1 MSSFF
6 ELYYIPRISGKLKQ
20 LQNSFSTKLTTLFL
34 LALVIP
40 ILLVSIVFYK
50 ISSDAYGERLIQ
62 ATSLTSRQLAQQIEE
77 RFTQLARVAST
88 LEDYMLNFPSYLYG
102 LTYNKEPDIADQ
114 LDTFSMLRTNVYSL
128 QSTFTLKNISI
139 FLNDNSFFSNEGLNF
154 FGLAELKKFNIT
166 EEQLKTAANQLIWLY
181 IPEQK
186 YPFFLNKTYDPTR
199 AILCM
204 HAHIT
209 ESDQVL
215 NYAYFIS
222 IDAAEF
228 DQLISTAYTHTD
240 VNGYLIDENG
250 LVICSS
256 ETADSPDYRKQF
268 SSDELS
274 ALLDDNEYSTTDSLY
289 LRNQLS
295 NGWSYIT
302 EISRSYIHSNTFQ
315 YFRTLF
321 LILAFVLPFAGFTI
335 IILSRSF
342 TRRIRLLS
350 SSVRKVNFREN
361 QLHIK
366 SIDYIKDKPKDR
378 YDEIDI
384 LADTYNRMIK
394 TIDENIDHI
403 TELRTQQESLKYQL
417 LQSLINPHFLYNIL
431 DSIATCNRIGK
442 PELANQMIYNLT
454 RFYRM
459 TLLKSDE
466 LITIRDEL
474 EITRLYMELE
484 SICRGGNFSWVIEL
498 DEEID
503 NFLICKF
510 TLQPFVENSIL
521 HGMQGFN
528 RHLHIQIRIEYG
540 EDTICIYIIDDG
552 HGISPEKLS
561 ELRAALASGQ
571 INTEKHFG
579 ICNVSTRISGSQF
592 GHGTI
597 EIESELDSGTFVKL
611 EFQQILP

>member
-1 MSSFF
+1 MFTKIKYHF
-6 ELYYIPRISGKLKQ
+6 PRIYRQIQ
-20 LQNSFSTKLTTLFL
+20 LFQNSFSTKLTALFL
-34 LALVIP
+34 VALTVP
-40 ILLVSIVFYK
+40 LLLISIIFYII
-50 ISSDAYGERLIQ
+50 ISNAYEDRLIQ
-62 ATSLTSRQLAQQIEE
+62 ATSLTSRQLAQQMDE
-77 RFTQLARVAST
+77 RFTQLTRVSAT

-102 LTYNKEPDIADQ
+102 LTYNKAPDISDQ
-114 LDTFSMLRTNVYSL
+114 LNTFSILRTNVYSL
-128 QSTFTLKNISI
+128 QSTFALKNISI

-154 FGLAELKKFNIT
+154 FGLSELKKFDIT
-166 EEQLKTAANQLIWLY
+166 DDQLTAATDQLTWLY
-181 IPEQK
+181 VPEQK

-209 ESDQVL
+209 DSDQVL

-228 DQLISTAYTHTD
+228 DQLIRTAYSHTD
-240 VNGYLIDENG
+240 VNGYLIDSDG
-250 LVICSS
+250 FVICSS
-256 ETADSPDYRKQF
+256 ETDASPDFRNSF
-268 SSDELS
+268 SADEVK
-274 ALLDDNEYSTTDSLY
+274 LLMENNEYKSKDSLY
-289 LRNQLS
+289 LCNRLS

-302 EISRSYIHSNTFQ
+302 QIPYEYIHTNTFY
-315 YFRTLF
+315 YFRIMF
-321 LILAFVLPFAGFTI
+321 LLLAFLLPIAAFTVI
-335 IILSRSF
+335 LLSRSV
-342 TRRIRLLS
+342 TKRIRMLS

-366 SIDYIKDKPKDR
+366 SIDYIKDKPKEHF
-378 YDEIDI
+378 DEIDI
-384 LADTYNRMIK
+384 LAETYNRMID

-403 TELRTQQESLKYQL
+403 TELRTQQETLKYQL

-459 TLLKSDE
+459 TLRKSDE

-484 SICRGGNFSWVIEL
+484 SICRGGNFSWDIEL
-498 DEEID
+498 DDEID

-528 RHLHIQIRIEYG
+528 RHLHIQIKVEYG
-540 EDTICIYIIDDG
+540 DDTICIYIIDDG
-552 HGISPEKLS
+552 HGITPQKLA
-561 ELRAALASGQ
+561 ELRAALASGL

-579 ICNVSTRISGSQF
+579 ICNVSARISGSRF

-597 EIESELDSGTFVKL
+597 EIESEPDNGTCVKL

>member
-1 MSSFF
+1 MFTKIKYHF
-6 ELYYIPRISGKLKQ
+6 PRIQKQ
-20 LQNSFSTKLTTLFL
+20 IRLLQNSFSTKLTTLFL
-34 LALVIP
+34 IALTVP
-40 ILLVSIVFYK
+40 LLLISIIFYII
-50 ISSDAYGERLIQ
+50 ISDSYEDRLIQ
-62 ATSLTSRQLAQQIEE
+62 ATSLTSRQLAQQMDE
-77 RFTQLARVAST
+77 RFTQLARVSTT

-102 LTYNKEPDIADQ
+102 LTYNNAPDITDQ
-114 LDTFSMLRTNVYSL
+114 LDTFSILRTNVYSL
-128 QSTFTLKNISI
+128 QSTFALKNISI

-154 FGLAELKKFNIT
+154 FGLSELEKFDIT
-166 EEQLKTAANQLIWLY
+166 DEQLATASDHLTWLY
-181 IPEQK
+181 VPTQK
-186 YPFFLNKTYDPTR
+186 YPFFLNKTYEPTR

-209 ESDQVL
+209 DSDQVL

-228 DQLISTAYTHTD
+228 DQLIQTAYPHTD
-240 VNGYLIDENG
+240 INGYLIDPDG
-250 LVICSS
+250 QVICSS
-256 ETADSPDYRKQF
+256 ETDDSPDFRTSF
-268 SSDELS
+268 SLDEMH
-274 ALLDDNEYSTTDSLY
+274 LLQENNEYKSTNSLY
-289 LRNQLS
+289 LLNRLS

-302 EISRSYIHSNTFQ
+302 QIPYGYIYSNTFY
-315 YFRTLF
+315 YFRIMF
-321 LILAFVLPFAGFTI
+321 LILAFLLPIAGFTI
-335 IILSRSF
+335 ILLSKSV
-342 TRRIRLLS
+342 TKRIRLLS

-366 SIDYIKDKPKDR
+366 SIDYVKDKPQENF
-378 YDEIDI
+378 DEIDI
-384 LADTYNRMIK
+384 LASTYNRMID

-403 TELRTQQESLKYQL
+403 TELRAQQETLKYQL

-459 TLLKSDE
+459 TLRKSDE

-484 SICRGGNFSWVIEL
+484 SICRGGNFSWDIDL
-498 DEEID
+498 DDEID

-528 RHLHIQIRIEYG
+528 RHLHIQIKVEYG
-540 EDTICIYIIDDG
+540 DDTIIIYIMDDG
-552 HGISPEKLS
+552 HGIEPQKLS
-561 ELRAALASGQ
+561 ELRTALASGQ

-579 ICNVSTRISGSQF
+579 ICNVSARISGSRF

-597 EIESELDSGTFVKL
+597 EIESEPDSGTCVKL

>member
-1 MSSFF
+1 MFTKIKYHF
-6 ELYYIPRISGKLKQ
+6 PRIQKQ
-20 LQNSFSTKLTTLFL
+20 IRLLQNSFSTKLTTLFL
-34 LALVIP
+34 IALTVP
-40 ILLVSIVFYK
+40 LLLISIIFYII
-50 ISSDAYGERLIQ
+50 ISDSYEDRLIQ
-62 ATSLTSRQLAQQIEE
+62 ATSLTSRQLAQQMDE
-77 RFTQLARVAST
+77 RFTQLARVSTT

-102 LTYNKEPDIADQ
+102 LTYNNAPDITDQ
-114 LDTFSMLRTNVYSL
+114 LDTFSILRTNVYSL
-128 QSTFTLKNISI
+128 QSTFALKNISI

-154 FGLAELKKFNIT
+154 FGLSELEKFDIT
-166 EEQLKTAANQLIWLY
+166 DEQLATASDHLTWLY
-181 IPEQK
+181 VPTQK
-186 YPFFLNKTYDPTR
+186 YPFLLNKTFEPTR

-228 DQLISTAYTHTD
+228 EQLIKTAYSHTD
-240 VNGYLIDENG
+240 INGYLIDPAG
-250 LVICSS
+250 QVICSS
-256 ETADSPDYRKQF
+256 ETDDSPDFRTAF
-268 SSDELS
+268 SLDEMN
-274 ALLDDNEYSTTDSLY
+274 LLQENNEYKCKNSLY
-289 LRNQLS
+289 LRNHLS

-302 EISRSYIHSNTFQ
+302 QIPYGYIYSNTFY
-315 YFRTLF
+315 YFRIMF
-321 LILAFVLPFAGFTI
+321 LILAFLLPIAGFTI
-335 IILSRSF
+335 ILLSKSV
-342 TRRIRLLS
+342 TKRIRLLS

-366 SIDYIKDKPKDR
+366 SIDYVKDKPQENF
-378 YDEIDI
+378 DEIDI
-384 LADTYNRMIK
+384 LASTYNRMID

-403 TELRTQQESLKYQL
+403 TELRAQQETLKYQL

-459 TLLKSDE
+459 TLRKSDE

-484 SICRGGNFSWVIEL
+484 SICRGGNFSWDIDL
-498 DEEID
+498 DDEID

-528 RHLHIQIRIEYG
+528 RHLHIQIKVEYG
-540 EDTICIYIIDDG
+540 DDTIIIYIMDDG
-552 HGISPEKLS
+552 HGIEPQKLS
-561 ELRAALASGQ
+561 ELRTALASGQ

-579 ICNVSTRISGSQF
+579 ICNVSARISGSRF

-597 EIESELDSGTFVKL
+597 EIESEPDSGTCVKL